1 MKIAI
6 GCDHAA
12 YSFKEEIKN
21 YLTDLGHELID
32 KGCYSP
38 ERADYPDHGI
48 AVGEAVASGEAD
60 KGVVICGSGIGI
72 SIAANKVKG
81 IRCALCSEP
90 LSAKLSRNHNDANV
104 LAMGARLIGLEMGK
118 AIVDA
123 WLAAEFEGDISVPL
137 LNSSTSCLC
146 FKLYS
151 LACLKVSPIA
161 VVPL

>member
-12 YSFKEEIKN
+12 FSFKEEIKT
-21 YLTDLGHELID
+21 YLTEKGHEVVD

-48 AVGEAVASGEAD
+48 AVGEAVARGECER
-60 KGVVICGSGIGI
+60 GIVICGSGIGI

-81 IRCALCSEP
+81 VRCALCSEP
-90 LSAKLSRNHNDANV
+90 LSARLSRNHNDANV

-123 WLAAEFEGDISVPL
+123 WLEAEFEGGRHIGRIDKIS
-137 LNSSTSCLC
+137 N
-146 FKLYS
+146 YEG
-151 LACLKVSPIA
+151 
-161 VVPL
+161 

>member
-12 YSFKEEIKN
+12 FSFKEEIRN
-21 YLTDLGHELID
+21 YLAEKGHEPVD

-48 AVGEAVASGEAD
+48 AVGEAVASGECER
-60 KGVVICGSGIGI
+60 GVVICGSGIGI

-81 IRCALCSEP
+81 VRCALCSEP

-118 AIVDA
+118 AIVDT
-123 WLAAEFEGDISVPL
+123 WLEAEFEGGRHSGRIDKISAYEQ
-137 LNSSTSCLC
+137 
-146 FKLYS
+146 K
-151 LACLKVSPIA
+151 
-161 VVPL
+161 

>member
-12 YSFKEEIKN
+12 YIFKEEIKA
-21 YLTDLGHELID
+21 YLTAKGHELID
-32 KGCYSP
+32 KGCYSA

-48 AVGEAVASGEAD
+48 AVGEAVASGECER
-60 KGVVICGSGIGI
+60 GVVICGSGIGI

-90 LSAKLSRNHNDANV
+90 LSARLSREHNDANV
-104 LAMGARLIGLEMGK
+104 LAMGARLIGVEMGK

-123 WLAAEFEGDISVPL
+123 WMAADFEGGRHSGRIAKISDYEVG
-137 LNSSTSCLC
+137 
-146 FKLYS
+146 K
-151 LACLKVSPIA
+151 
-161 VVPL
+161 

>member
-21 YLTDLGHELID
+21 YLAEKGHEVVD

-48 AVGEAVASGEAD
+48 AVGEAVANGECER
-60 KGVVICGSGIGI
+60 GVVICGSGIGI
-72 SIAANKVKG
+72 SIAANKVAG
-81 IRCALCSEP
+81 VRCALCSEP
-90 LSAKLSRNHNDANV
+90 LSARLSRNHNDANV

-123 WLAAEFEGDISVPL
+123 WFEAEFEGGRHIGRIEKIS
-137 LNSSTSCLC
+137 TYEC
-146 FKLYS
+146 K
-151 LACLKVSPIA
+151 
-161 VVPL
+161 

>member
-12 YSFKEEIKN
+12 FHFKEEIKA
-21 YLTDLGHELID
+21 YIAEKGHEMID
-32 KGCYSP
+32 KGCYSAD
-38 ERADYPDHGI
+38 RADYPDYGI
-48 AVGEAVASGEAD
+48 AVGEAVASGQAD

-81 IRCALCSEP
+81 VRCALCSEP
-90 LSAKLSRNHNDANV
+90 LSARLSRNHNDANV

-123 WLAAEFEGDISVPL
+123 WFEAEFEGGRHSGRLDKISAYEE
-137 LNSSTSCLC
+137 
-146 FKLYS
+146 K
-151 LACLKVSPIA
+151 
-161 VVPL
+161 

>member
-12 YSFKEEIKN
+12 YSFKEEIKT
-21 YLTDLGHELID
+21 YLTEKGHEVVD

-48 AVGEAVASGEAD
+48 AVGEAVANGECER
-60 KGVVICGSGIGI
+60 GVVICGSGIGI
-72 SIAANKVKG
+72 SIAANKVAG
-81 IRCALCSEP
+81 VRCALCSEP
-90 LSAKLSRNHNDANV
+90 LSARLSRNHNDANV

-123 WLAAEFEGDISVPL
+123 WFEAEFEGGRHIGRIEKIS
-137 LNSSTSCLC
+137 NYER
-146 FKLYS
+146 K
-151 LACLKVSPIA
+151 
-161 VVPL
+161 